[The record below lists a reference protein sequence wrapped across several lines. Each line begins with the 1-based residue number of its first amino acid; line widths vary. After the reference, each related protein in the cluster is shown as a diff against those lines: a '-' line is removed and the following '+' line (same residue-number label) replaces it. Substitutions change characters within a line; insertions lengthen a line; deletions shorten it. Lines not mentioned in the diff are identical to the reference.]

1 MGWAAHVGLQQQI
14 FQIKCLTL
22 DGAVCQTVKDWVLN
36 GEFEY
41 IIKNKWIIIVHTIP
55 QKVSLPPI
63 ISEKINFEWI
73 GVCMSSDIQGIEHPL
88 FVNEQKLMT
97 IFIIINF

>member
-1 MGWAAHVGLQQQI
+1 MFDTRWRCLSNSKGLGDEQS
-14 FQIKCLTL
+14 
-22 DGAVCQTVKDWVLN
+22 
-36 GEFEY
+36 EY
-41 IIKNKWIIIVHTIP
+41 IIKNKWIIIVHKIP
-55 QKVSLPPI
+55 QKGSLPPI

-73 GVCMSSDIQGIEHPL
+73 DVCMSSDIQGIEHPL